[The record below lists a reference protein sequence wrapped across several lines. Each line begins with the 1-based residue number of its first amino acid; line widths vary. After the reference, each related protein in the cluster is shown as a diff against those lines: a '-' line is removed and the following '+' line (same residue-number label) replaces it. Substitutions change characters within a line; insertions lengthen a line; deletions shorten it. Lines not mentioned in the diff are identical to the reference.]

1 MNYLIGVDLG
11 TQATKA
17 SLCDER
23 GAVIAEAT
31 EESNL
36 IHPEPG
42 AVEQDPEE
50 MLSSVLNTIKAV
62 LEKSGI
68 QPSDVAGVGI
78 DGQMAGILAVD
89 RSGRAAI
96 PYDSWLDTRCGKSR
110 YAFLDFGEERTIEL
124 TGAPVTYAHGPKIVW
139 WRDERPDAYKRIHKF
154 TQPGSYCAMRM
165 CGTPGD
171 EAFVDHTYLHF
182 SGFADTARK
191 RWSDEL
197 VGGIGIDA
205 EKLPRILRPWD
216 KIGGVT
222 QEMASRCGLRQGTP
236 VVAGCGDTAA
246 STFGAGI
253 TRSGLMIDVAGTAS
267 ILACAV
273 DVFAPDKKHKTI
285 MFAPSVVEGLYTPM
299 AYINGGGMC
308 IKWFRDDVTGK
319 KYSYRELDD
328 MAGDVP
334 PGSDNLIFMPH
345 FSGRVCPNDTLVRG
359 SYVNLTWKH
368 GAAHMYRAIMEGIAY
383 EYGIYSDIINELAP
397 GQKYDVVI
405 GVGGGSK
412 SKIFTQIK
420 ADVLGIPFSRNREVD
435 TAALACCAIT
445 GYGVGLYDSLTQLVS
460 TPTES
465 VASPDAALKETYRAR
480 KEIYGDVFGALHG
493 VYERL
498 LSL

>member
-1 MNYLIGVDLG
+1 MHYLIGVDLG

-17 SLCDER
+17 SLCDEK
-23 GAVIAEAT
+23 GSLLAEAAA
-31 EESNL
+31 ESHL
-36 IHPEPG
+36 IYPEPG

-50 MLSSVLNTIKAV
+50 MLRSVLDTVKEV
-62 LEKSGI
+62 LEKSKVS
-68 QPSDVAGVGI
+68 PSDVAGVGI
-78 DGQMAGILAVD
+78 DGQMAGLLAVEA
-89 RSGRAAI
+89 SGMAAI

-110 YAFLDFGEERTIEL
+110 KAFLDFGEERTIEL

-139 WRDERPDAYKRIHKF
+139 WRDERPEAYKRVHKF
-154 TQPGSYCAMRM
+154 TQPGPYCAMRL
-165 CGTPGD
+165 CGISGED
-171 EAFVDHTYLHF
+171 AFIDHTYLHF

-191 RWSDEL
+191 QWSGEL
-197 VGGIGIDA
+197 VEGIGIDA
-205 EKLPRILRPWD
+205 SKLPRILRPWD

-222 QEMASRCGLRQGTP
+222 AEMAAKCGLKQGTP
-236 VVAGCGDTAA
+236 VVAGCGDSAA

-253 TRSGLMIDVAGTAS
+253 VRSGLMIDVAGTAS

-273 DVFAPDKKHKTI
+273 NVFAPDKKHKTI

-308 IKWFRDDVTGK
+308 IKWFRDDVTGGR
-319 KYSYRELDD
+319 YSYRELDE
-328 MAGDVP
+328 MASSAP
-334 PGSDNLIFMPH
+334 PGSENLIFLPH

-368 GAAHMYRAIMEGIAY
+368 GTAHMFRAIMEGIAY

-397 GQKYDVVI
+397 GQKYDIVI

-412 SKIFTQIK
+412 SELFTQIK
-420 ADVLGIPFSRNREVD
+420 ADVLGTPFSRNREVD

-445 GYGVGLYDSLTQLVS
+445 GYGVGLYGSLTQLVS

-465 VASPDAALKETYRAR
+465 VASPDRELYDTYKAR
-480 KEIYGDVFGALHG
+480 KEIYGEIFGALHG
-493 VYERL
+493 VYSKL